1 MPTRLLN
8 AAVEDLIA
16 TATGR
21 TARIEGRR
29 GVGGG
34 CIHDSGLVELDDGRR
49 FFVKSNAAPLPRI
62 FELERE
68 GLEALRA
75 TETLRVPEVLG
86 VGGGQGGVPAFL
98 VLEAIETGTPASGF
112 MEGFGR
118 GLAFLHSVPATAAGP
133 EGRTFGFGNDNYLG
147 ATPQPN
153 GWCHGWVDFWHR
165 HRLGHQLEL
174 ARSQGRSTHQL
185 DHLGDRLMERLEG
198 LIGEPDEPAALLHGD
213 LWGGNYLVDGR
224 GQPVLVDPAA
234 YYGRRE
240 ADLAMTRLFGGFD
253 SRFYAAYHEVW
264 PLAPGSEERLAVYE
278 LYHLLNH
285 LNLFGSGYLSGCLAR
300 LRQLC

>member
-1 MPTRLLN
+1 
-8 AAVEDLIA
+8 
-16 TATGR
+16 
-21 TARIEGRR
+21 
-29 GVGGG
+29 
-34 CIHDSGLVELDDGRR
+34 
-49 FFVKSNAAPLPRI
+49 
-62 FELERE
+62 
-68 GLEALRA
+68 
-75 TETLRVPEVLG
+75 
-86 VGGGQGGVPAFL
+86 
-98 VLEAIETGTPASGF
+98 
-112 MEGFGR
+112 
-118 GLAFLHSVPATAAGP
+118 
-133 EGRTFGFGNDNYLG
+133 
-147 ATPQPN
+147 
-153 GWCHGWVDFWHR
+153 
-165 HRLGHQLEL
+165 
-174 ARSQGRSTHQL
+174 
-185 DHLGDRLMERLEG
+185 MERLEG